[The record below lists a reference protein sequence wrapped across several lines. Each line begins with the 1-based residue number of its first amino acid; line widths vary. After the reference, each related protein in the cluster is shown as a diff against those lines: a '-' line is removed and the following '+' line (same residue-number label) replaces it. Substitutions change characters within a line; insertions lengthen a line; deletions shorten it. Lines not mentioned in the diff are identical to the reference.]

1 MRVAGGLYHSADAR
15 RFGARA
21 GALST
26 RCRSRWYDRATMA
39 TRKNN
44 STTRPKP
51 VTARKAKPAGRTATR
66 KAPARKVRHPENAPS
81 AHELVVAGRRVIE
94 AELAA
99 IESLRPRLG
108 GSFAKAV
115 EMILAC
121 EGRLVVTG
129 LGKPGFVAQK
139 ISATFASTG
148 TPSLYLHPAEAL
160 HGDLGRVTADDVVL
174 ALSNSGRTEEI
185 VRLMGPVTRIGART
199 IVMTGDLFSPL
210 AEKADIILDIGKVE
224 EACPLGLAPTAS
236 STVLLVMGDALA
248 MTVMEHRSFGN
259 DDYAL
264 VHPSGALGKKV
275 MRVSEAM
282 RRGDSNPVVREDEP
296 LAKAVAVMTQTPGK
310 PGATNVID
318 KRGKLVGIF
327 TDGDLRRLF
336 EKGVSALEGTIGEVM
351 CRDPR
356 TVHPEMLVIEAA
368 QVLSSAR
375 IDQVPVV
382 DERMRPVGLLDVQ
395 DLLAAKAF

>member
-1 MRVAGGLYHSADAR
+1 
-15 RFGARA
+15 
-21 GALST
+21 
-26 RCRSRWYDRATMA
+26 MA
-39 TRKNN
+39 SRKNTQT
-44 STTRPKP
+44 SRPKSL
-51 VTARKAKPAGRTATR
+51 TARKPSPSGRTAT
-66 KAPARKVRHPENAPS
+66 PARKATPKRKERNPENAPS
-81 AHELVVAGRRVIE
+81 GHDLVVAGRRVIE
-94 AELAA
+94 AEIAA

-108 GSFAKAV
+108 GPFARAV

-185 VRLMGPVTRIGART
+185 VRLMGPVARIGART
-199 IVMTGDLFSPL
+199 IVMTGDLSSPL
-210 AEKADIILDIGKVE
+210 AEKADVVLDIGNVE

-236 STVLLVMGDALA
+236 STVLLVLGDALA
-248 MTVMEHRSFGN
+248 MTVMEHRGISN

-282 RRGDSNPVVREDEP
+282 RRGD
-296 LAKAVAVMTQTPGK
+296 
-310 PGATNVID
+310 
-318 KRGKLVGIF
+318 
-327 TDGDLRRLF
+327 
-336 EKGVSALEGTIGEVM
+336 
-351 CRDPR
+351 
-356 TVHPEMLVIEAA
+356 
-368 QVLSSAR
+368 
-375 IDQVPVV
+375 
-382 DERMRPVGLLDVQ
+382 
-395 DLLAAKAF
+395 

>member
-1 MRVAGGLYHSADAR
+1 
-15 RFGARA
+15 
-21 GALST
+21 
-26 RCRSRWYDRATMA
+26 MA
-39 TRKNN
+39 TRKNR
-44 STTRPKP
+44 SSSRPKP
-51 VTARKAKPAGRTATR
+51 VIARKAPPAGRAASRKAAPGRAVTR
-66 KAPARKVRHPENAPS
+66 KPPAIHKVRHPENAPS
-81 AHELVVAGRRVIE
+81 AHDLVVAGRRVIE

-99 IESLRPRLG
+99 IQSLRPRLD
-108 GSFAKAV
+108 GSFARAV

-160 HGDLGRVTADDVVL
+160 HGDLGRVTAGDVVL

-185 VRLMGPVTRIGART
+185 VRMMGPVARIGART
-199 IVMTGDLFSPL
+199 IVMTGDLGSPL
-210 AEKADIILDIGKVE
+210 AEKADVVLDIGRVE

-236 STVLLVMGDALA
+236 STVLLVLGDALA
-248 MTVMEHRSFGN
+248 MTVMEHRHFGSEE
-259 DDYAL
+259 YAL
-264 VHPSGALGKKV
+264 VHPSGALGRKV

-336 EKGVSALEGTIGEVM
+336 EKGISALEGTIGEVM
-351 CRDPR
+351 CREPR

-368 QVLSSAR
+368 QVLSNAR

-382 DERMRPVGLLDVQ
+382 DDRMRPVGLLDVQ
-395 DLLAAKAF
+395 DLLAAKVI